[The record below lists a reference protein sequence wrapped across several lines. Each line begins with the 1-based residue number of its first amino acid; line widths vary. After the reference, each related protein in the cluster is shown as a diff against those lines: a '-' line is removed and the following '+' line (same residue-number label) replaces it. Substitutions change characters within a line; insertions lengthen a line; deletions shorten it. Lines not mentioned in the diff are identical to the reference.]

1 MGCHFLL
8 QGIFSTQGSNPC
20 LLHCQA
26 DFLPLSHSE
35 VHIYIY
41 MGFSVVLAVQSCLTP
56 CDPMDCSPP
65 GSPVHGVFQ
74 ARTLEWVAISFSMG
88 FPVATYMCVCVCVLL
103 SYSFPYG
110 LLHSTEYSSPRH
122 AARPCS
128 IPLSHTVV
136 CNPNP

>member
-26 DFLPLSHSE
+26 DFLPLSHRE
-35 VHIYIY
+35 VHIDIY
-41 MGFSVVLAVQSCLTP
+41 MGFSVVLAIQSCLTP

-74 ARTLEWVAISFSMG
+74 ARTLEWVAISFSRG
-88 FPVATYMCVCVCVLL
+88 FPVATYMCVCVCVFFYHILFHMVYYTAL
-103 SYSFPYG
+103 NIV
-110 LLHSTEYSSPRH
+110 PRAMQQDPAVYPFH
-122 AARPCS
+122 
-128 IPLSHTVV
+128 IQ
-136 CNPNP
+136 